1 MRRLIACL
9 VMLAAPH
16 AAFAA
21 PSMSGIWYGHGQPG
35 DQLAM
40 YLDQLR
46 PNGDFLVHHRT
57 CIKGKTFDQFAAG
70 RWSVSGNTLTINI
83 QTVNGQSEPRTDVYR
98 TQSVD
103 AKTWRYTYLPT
114 NFSYSAQRVAD
125 TFKMPSCDLVS

>member
-9 VMLAAPH
+9 VMLAAPTS
-16 AAFAA
+16 AIAA
-21 PSMSGIWYGHGQPG
+21 PSVSGIWFGHGQPG

-57 CIKGKTFDQFAAG
+57 CIKGKTLDQYASG
-70 RWSVSGNTLTINI
+70 RWSASGNMLTINI

-114 NFSYSAQRVAD
+114 NFAYSAQRVAEM
-125 TFKMPSCDLVS
+125 FKMPSCDLVS

>member
-1 MRRLIACL
+1 MRRLLACL
-9 VMLAAPH
+9 VMLAAP
-16 AAFAA
+16 APAFAA
-21 PSMSGIWYGHGQPG
+21 PTMAGIWFGHGQPG

-57 CIKGKTFDQFAAG
+57 CIKGKTLDQFASG
-70 RWSVSGNTLTINI
+70 RWSVAGDMLTINI
-83 QTVNGQSEPRTDVYR
+83 QMVNGQSEPRSDVYR

-114 NFSYSAQRVAD
+114 NFSYSARRVAEN
-125 TFKMPSCDLVS
+125 FKMPSCDLVS

>member
-1 MRRLIACL
+1 MRRLLACL
-9 VMLAAPH
+9 VILAAPTS
-16 AAFAA
+16 AFAA
-21 PSMSGIWYGHGQPG
+21 PSLSGIWFGHGQPG

-57 CIKGKTFDQFAAG
+57 CIKGKTLDQFAAG
-70 RWSVSGNTLTINI
+70 RWSVAGDMLTINI
-83 QTVNGQSEPRTDVYR
+83 QVVNGQSEPRTDVYR

-103 AKTWRYTYLPT
+103 AKTWRYTYLAT
-114 NFSYSAQRVAD
+114 NFAYSAQRVTD

>member
-1 MRRLIACL
+1 MRRLLVCL
-9 VMLAAPH
+9 VMLAAPTT
-16 AAFAA
+16 AFAA
-21 PSMSGIWYGHGQPG
+21 PSESGIWFGHGQPG

-57 CIKGKTFDQFAAG
+57 CIKGKTLDQFASGHWSAAG
-70 RWSVSGNTLTINI
+70 NMVTINI
-83 QTVNGQSEPRTDVYR
+83 QTVNGRSEPRTDVYR

-114 NFSYSAQRVAD
+114 NFAYSAQRVAEN
-125 TFKMPSCDLVS
+125 FKMPSCELVS

>member
-1 MRRLIACL
+1 MRCLLTCL
-9 VMLAAPH
+9 VMLAAPVP
-16 AAFAA
+16 AFAA
-21 PSMSGIWYGHGQPG
+21 PPMAGVWFGHGQPG

-57 CIKGKTFDQFAAG
+57 CIKGKTLDQFASG
-70 RWSVSGNTLTINI
+70 RWSVAGNTLTINI

-103 AKTWRYTYLPT
+103 AKSWRYTYLPT
-114 NFSYSAQRVAD
+114 NFAYSARRVTEA
-125 TFKMPSCDLVS
+125 FKMPPCDLVS